1 MTEAEAIEYQR
12 FLDQKLAELM
22 EHFDTVQI
30 VVTRHEKATDTT
42 YKMSKGSGNMYA
54 RVCSMEAWLDDIKL

>member
-30 VVTRHEKATDTT
+30 IVTRHNKATDITN
-42 YKMSKGSGNMYA
+42 MMAKGAGNMYA
-54 RVCSMEAWLDDIKL
+54 RVCSMEAWLDDIKI